1 MPFGMKSTLDLPS
14 SPPPPLS
21 SSSLLNSVSVAPL
34 PVPMEP
40 TFRPRRASDGRAH
53 KMDEIKKTCDNHEDL
68 CRQFA
73 ECSLQLRQ
81 NAAQLE
87 ILNET
92 ASFLKTRHATIRRQI
107 AAQSEDQNE
116 LKRLEE
122 ELGKVNNQVQMW
134 MRELDEVNDCR
145 TELEITFVRLRSA
158 LQKSVTSV
166 QLASIDLDLLQNRHA
181 DRWKKFL
188 ADVQAEEA
196 AAAKVAS

>member
-1 MPFGMKSTLDLPS
+1 MPFGIKSTLDLPS
-14 SPPPPLS
+14 SPPAPLS
-21 SSSLLNSVSVAPL
+21 SSSLHSVSVAPL

-40 TFRPRRASDGRAH
+40 TFRPRRASDSRGH
-53 KMDEIKKTCDNHEDL
+53 KMDEIKKTCENHEDL

-81 NAAQLE
+81 NSAQLE

-92 ASFLKTRHATIRRQI
+92 ASFLKTRHASIRRQI
-107 AAQSEDQNE
+107 AAQPSDQIE

-122 ELGKVNNQVQMW
+122 ELGKVNNQVQLW
-134 MRELDEVNDCR
+134 MRELEEVNDCR
-145 TELEITFVRLRSA
+145 TELEITFVRLRAA

-196 AAAKVAS
+196 AAASAAS